1 MGNWRAPFELV
12 TLQDGELTANEI
24 PMSAVAVAA
33 TALFAR
39 HTPTNQIAVAGTF
52 ILKKCMMITP
62 VKTYLFYYKLKEKQ
76 Y

>member
-1 MGNWRAPFELV
+1 
-12 TLQDGELTANEI
+12 
-24 PMSAVAVAA
+24 MSAVAVAA

-39 HTPTNQIAVAGTF
+39 HTPTNQIAAAGTF

-62 VKTYLFYYKLKEKQ
+62 VKTYLFYYKQKEKQ